1 MDNLSILDNF
11 NNIKSIQDSIRKRKD
26 YVGDIKTK
34 NPKIY
39 NSWRALMF
47 TEKGKKIGHAEEWN
61 NFRTFYKEV

>member
-34 NPKIY
+34 ILKFII
-39 NSWRALMF
+39 LG
-47 TEKGKKIGHAEEWN
+47 ELLCLQKKE
-61 NFRTFYKEV
+61 RK

>member
-34 NPKIY
+34 NPNLLY
-39 NSWRALMF
+39 L
-47 TEKGKKIGHAEEWN
+47 
-61 NFRTFYKEV
+61 

>member
-34 NPKIY
+34 NLIIMARRTRRPKPMTPKAGVTKRNRRY
-39 NSWRALMF
+39 ALG
-47 TEKGKKIGHAEEWN
+47 GKLK
-61 NFRTFYKEV
+61 